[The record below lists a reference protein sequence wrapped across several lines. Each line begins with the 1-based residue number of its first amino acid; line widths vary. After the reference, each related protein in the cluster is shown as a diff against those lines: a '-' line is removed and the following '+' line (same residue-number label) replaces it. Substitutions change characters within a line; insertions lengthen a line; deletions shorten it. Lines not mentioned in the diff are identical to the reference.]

1 MLHRTFEKETMYDI
15 RPAYDL
21 MKTKEQLDQEER
33 EGKETMDELIEEAR
47 AAFNKLYE
55 RLKNARPKK

>member
-1 MLHRTFEKETMYDI
+1 MLHRTFETKTMYDI

-33 EGKETMDELIEEAR
+33 EGKETMDELIEEAK

>member
-1 MLHRTFEKETMYDI
+1 MLHRAFETKTMYDI